1 MAGIAQPH
9 ALAQVIRYLEALEN
23 EKKPE
28 KADEANEDAR
38 RELTEVRTYV
48 REERSKHRE
57 VLGSW
62 IQQAQGLLI
71 WLVDRQRGSAGSE
84 APLFASRA
92 VSPSSPWA
100 SLLQER
106 CLSST

>member
-9 ALAQVIRYLEALEN
+9 TLTQVTRYLEALES

-28 KADEANEDAR
+28 KADEASEDAR
-38 RELTEVRTYV
+38 RELTEVRAYV

-62 IQQAQGLLI
+62 IQQAQGLMI
-71 WLVDRQRGSAGSE
+71 WLVDR
-84 APLFASRA
+84 
-92 VSPSSPWA
+92 
-100 SLLQER
+100 
-106 CLSST
+106 